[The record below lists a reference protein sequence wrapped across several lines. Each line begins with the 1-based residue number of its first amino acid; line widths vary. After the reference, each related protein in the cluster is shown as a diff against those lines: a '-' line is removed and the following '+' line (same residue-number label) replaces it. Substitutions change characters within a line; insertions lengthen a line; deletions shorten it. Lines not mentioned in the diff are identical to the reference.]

1 MSFVRSGLLWIAL
14 CLCARVAHAQPMGE
28 VVVVPFGT
36 GELEAALG
44 ATASLEA
51 ELSDARVSLIPLHD
65 ARDRFTARSRP
76 PQTPSES
83 DLDVL
88 ARAAHDAIEH
98 VAFGRTAAA
107 QKSVRE
113 VISRAERTLESL
125 NRETATARH
134 ILDACLSLVR
144 SALQSGKRDLALEQ
158 ATRCRRL
165 VPDLMPSEDAHPA
178 NVVGVLAEADNLLR
192 RMRIGHLAVSSAPE
206 TGCSVY
212 LNGRHLGTTPFRLD
226 RAAAGD
232 YRVQVE
238 CNRTLAR
245 VHLVQLG
252 DQPVSL
258 LVDTQFD
265 RSVNSD
271 PRLLLRY
278 ANQKD
283 ASEQAVAHAVQI
295 GREIGATD
303 VILVGVRDGKAELL
317 RVQVE
322 QQRLVARATVP
333 WTERHRFARAAVEPA
348 ITVLAEARLEGTPSL
363 KQNTEEV
370 PTTAP
375 QTAAAVVEPP
385 APPTPAVVA
394 AAASADAPAPEPEP
408 PPVVAR
414 PDRSRLRRRIAGYSM
429 LAAAVG
435 FTVLGVGYD
444 VRAHQIQN
452 NELSQVDV
460 EILEMDTPEGLAES
474 RRVDDLN
481 RKFQRAQNLRWLG
494 MAGPALASAAVF
506 TLIEPR
512 RHVPWW
518 TYVVAAGGAGLIA
531 GGVVE
536 VKKSDDCVAYEGNGV
551 DCRVSEDTRAR
562 GALLIAAA
570 VPFLVVPL
578 AQLIRLAP
586 ERQVALAPSVGR
598 DHFSLTLHAR
608 Y

>member
-1 MSFVRSGLLWIAL
+1 MPFVRFALLAIFCLSTGL
-14 CLCARVAHAQPMGE
+14 AHAQPLGE
-28 VVVVPFGT
+28 VVLVPFGT
-36 GELEAALG
+36 GELAGALA
-44 ATASLEA
+44 ATATLES
-51 ELSDARVSLIPLHD
+51 ELGDARVSLIPLHD

-76 PQTPSES
+76 PQTASDS

-144 SALQSGKRDLALEQ
+144 SGLQSGKRDLALEQ

-206 TGCSVY
+206 SGCAVY
-212 LNGRHLGTTPFRLD
+212 LNGRHLGSTPFRLD

-258 LVDTQFD
+258 LVDTQLD
-265 RSVNSD
+265 RAVASD

-278 ANQKD
+278 ASQREAN
-283 ASEQAVAHAVQI
+283 EQGISHAVQL
-295 GREIGATD
+295 GRELGATD
-303 VILVGVRDGKAELL
+303 VILVAQREGEAELL
-317 RVQVE
+317 RVHVD

-333 WTERHRFARAAVEPA
+333 WTERHGFPRAGIERA
-348 ITVLAEARLEGTPSL
+348 ISTLAEARIEGSPGL
-363 KQNTEEV
+363 KQSADPV
-370 PTTAP
+370 PR
-375 QTAAAVVEPP
+375 AAVQPEPAVEPE
-385 APPTPAVVA
+385 PTPPVA
-394 AAASADAPAPEPEP
+394 PLPTVDSEPSAALEPSADAPAPA
-408 PPVVAR
+408 AR
-414 PDRSRLRRRIAGYSM
+414 ESHGSSRSLRRIVGYSA
-429 LAAAVG
+429 LAVGVVFAAVG
-435 FTVLGVGYD
+435 VGYE
-444 VRAHQIQN
+444 VRAKQVGN
-452 NELSQVDV
+452 DLSEV
-460 EILEMDTPEGLAES
+460 ETASVLPGTPEA
-474 RRVDDLN
+474 
-481 RKFQRAQNLRWLG
+481 QRLSTQQADFDRARELRWLG
-494 MAGPALASAAVF
+494 LVGPALATVTVF

-512 RHVPWW
+512 VRVPWW
-518 TYVVAAGGAGLIA
+518 GYALAGAGVGLVVAGAVDLARRNDCDLYDTEEGSCRSPRASEGRGGML
-531 GGVVE
+531 V
-536 VKKSDDCVAYEGNGV
+536 
-551 DCRVSEDTRAR
+551 
-562 GALLIAAA
+562 AAA
-570 VPFLVVPL
+570 LPFLSVPL
-578 AQLIRLAP
+578 AQWLRRTPASQLALSTDLGQG
-586 ERQVALAPSVGR
+586 RFTLA
-598 DHFSLTLHAR
+598 LHAR

>member
-1 MSFVRSGLLWIAL
+1 MPFVRSVLLALFFGLSTG
-14 CLCARVAHAQPMGE
+14 VAYAQPLGE
-28 VVVVPFGT
+28 VVLVPFGT
-36 GELEAALG
+36 GELTGALG
-44 ATASLEA
+44 ATAALES
-51 ELSDARVSLIPLHD
+51 ELGDARVSLIPLHD

-76 PQTPSES
+76 PQTASDS

-144 SALQSGKRDLALEQ
+144 SGLQSGKRDLALEQ

-206 TGCSVY
+206 SGCAVY
-212 LNGRHLGTTPFRLD
+212 LNGRHLGSTPFRLD

-258 LVDTQFD
+258 LVDTQLD
-265 RSVNSD
+265 RAVASD

-278 ANQKD
+278 ASQRE
-283 ASEQAVAHAVQI
+283 ASEQGISHAVQL
-295 GREIGATD
+295 GRELGATD
-303 VILVGVRDGKAELL
+303 VILVAHREGETELL
-317 RVQVE
+317 RIQVE

-333 WTERHRFARAAVEPA
+333 WSERHGFPRAGIERAVS
-348 ITVLAEARLEGTPSL
+348 TLAEARIEGRPGVKQSAEPVPEAPAYQEPAVEPTPSA
-363 KQNTEEV
+363 E
-370 PTTAP
+370 
-375 QTAAAVVEPP
+375 P
-385 APPTPAVVA
+385 APSAQPEPN
-394 AAASADAPAPEPEP
+394 ADAPAPQAPPAEPSAP
-408 PPVVAR
+408 TNTR
-414 PDRSRLRRRIAGYSM
+414 TLRRAIGYSA
-429 LAAAVG
+429 LALGVAFSAVG
-435 FTVLGVGYD
+435 IGYD
-444 VRAHQIQN
+444 VRAKQLSN
-452 NELSQVDV
+452 DLSELATLVEVDS
-460 EILEMDTPEGLAES
+460 PA
-474 RRVDDLN
+474 RRRLGELQDD
-481 RKFQRAQNLRWLG
+481 FERASALRWLA
-494 MAGPALASAAVF
+494 MAGPALATATVF
-506 TLIEPR
+506 TVIEPR
-512 RHVPWW
+512 RSVPWW
-518 TYVVAAGGAGLIA
+518 SYALAGAGVGLVVGGA
-531 GGVVE
+531 V
-536 VKKSDDCVAYEGNGV
+536 DVARRDECDLHGPET
-551 DCRVSEDTRAR
+551 CRAKRDSGAR
-562 GALLIAAA
+562 GALLVSAAL
-570 VPFLVVPL
+570 PFFSVPL
-578 AQLIRLAP
+578 AQWLRRSP
-586 ERQVALAPSVGR
+586 ESQLSFSTDLGQGR
-598 DHFSLTLHAR
+598 FTLTLHAR